1 MASLNK
7 TNFTFTFIIA
17 ILCYYYCC
25 CCWCRFCVVVFC
37 GGFYLFIG
45 VFLVLCFFGV
55 VIVDF
60 VVPLLPLILIF
71 LFLFFLFKFFM
82 FSVLCVDLTFIS
94 IYKYIVPVTT

>member
-1 MASLNK
+1 MLL
-7 TNFTFTFIIA
+7 FFVEVFIYF
-17 ILCYYYCC
+17 LVFFWCC
-25 CCWCRFCVVVFC
+25 
-37 GGFYLFIG
+37 